1 MPHLFCTNIL
11 VQKYNKIVFNK
22 TTCPTFNFEAIDIHH
37 HSCPTSYKLLNDPSK
52 IVGLHI
58 TIHIKQNML
67 VELCAR
73 NCATSNSLV
82 NGANGIFKTSTSCH
96 NKTIIWISFP
106 NPKT

>member
-1 MPHLFCTNIL
+1 
-11 VQKYNKIVFNK
+11 VQKYNKILYNK
-22 TTCPTFNFEAIDIHH
+22 TTCPTFNFEGIDILH

-67 VELCAR
+67 VELCAG
-73 NCATSNSLV
+73 NCATYNGLV
-82 NGANGIFKTSTSCH
+82 NGANGIFKISTSFH
-96 NKTIIWISFP
+96 NKAIIWISFP